1 MSEHV
6 SPGPVSLDELT
17 ITPVRVPEL
26 PEDVDSPEAADFRDA
41 AEVRNRVGAAVRG
54 ADSVDV
60 TPEQMLPHWKTAD
73 EEVHGWVIRTRGA
86 LAGRALMYVPLEQA
100 SRRAQVRVEILPEFW
115 GRGYGCR
122 VLGFLEARAEER
134 GRDILQ
140 SWSEHAPADGER
152 IDARTGFGSIPRD
165 RASGLMSSAG
175 YSLEQV
181 YRIST
186 LDLTGPLDAI
196 EPLRQEAH
204 AAASGYRYV
213 SWLAPTPS
221 EWIDDYAWM
230 KSRMSTD
237 APTGDAVIDEEV
249 WDADR
254 VRRMEAQWGD
264 SGTTTIVGAAQHLE
278 SGRLVAFTE
287 LISFRVPGKPIEQN
301 DTLVLQDHRGHRLG
315 ALVKT
320 ETLLRARDVFPEGHR
335 IVTGNAEENRPMLA
349 VNEAMGFIPTRYN
362 GEWQKVVAR

>member
-1 MSEHV
+1 MS
-6 SPGPVSLDELT
+6 D
-17 ITPVRVPEL
+17 
-26 PEDVDSPEAADFRDA
+26 
-41 AEVRNRVGAAVRG
+41 
-54 ADSVDV
+54 
-60 TPEQMLPHWKTAD
+60 
-73 EEVHGWVIRTRGA
+73 
-86 LAGRALMYVPLEQA
+86 
-100 SRRAQVRVEILPEFW
+100 
-115 GRGYGCR
+115 
-122 VLGFLEARAEER
+122 
-134 GRDILQ
+134 
-140 SWSEHAPADGER
+140 
-152 IDARTGFGSIPRD
+152 
-165 RASGLMSSAG
+165 AG

-196 EPLRQEAH
+196 EPLRKEAL
-204 AAASGYRYV
+204 AASPGYRYV
-213 SWLAPTPS
+213 SWLAPTPD

-237 APTGDAVIDEEV
+237 APAGDAVIDEED

-254 VRRMEAQWGD
+254 VRRMEARWAE
-264 SGTTTIVGAAQHLE
+264 SGMTAVVGAAQHLE

-301 DTLVLQDHRGHRLG
+301 DTLVLKDHRGHRLG

-320 ETLLRARDVFPEGHR
+320 ETLRLAREVFPEGQR

-349 VNEAMGFIPTRYN
+349 VNEAMGFAPTRYN